1 MTQTGQ
7 FEDQN
12 ATDFKPAQTDDNL
25 RYLQENSQKK
35 REEEENVREVVS
47 EGECERDS
55 DLCWRMRGR

>member
-1 MTQTGQ
+1 VTQTGQ

-47 EGECERDS
+47 EGES
-55 DLCWRMRGR
+55 K